1 MELMVQEKTASS
13 EKLAIVL
20 IAHGSRNA
28 EANAD
33 ATYFAEQLQHAGVAS
48 QVIAAYLE
56 LAEPTIPQGVE
67 TVLANKPQLVV
78 LLPYF
83 LSAGVHVRRDITDMC
98 LQFKESHPRTNFHLA
113 EPIGRHHLM
122 GTILADRLREVLFS
136 HSSD

>member
-1 MELMVQEKTASS
+1 MELMVQQETARS

-33 ATYFAEQLQHAGVAS
+33 AAYFAGQLQNAGVAS
-48 QVIAAYLE
+48 QVVAAYLE

-67 TVLANKPQLVV
+67 TVLANKPEVV
-78 LLPYF
+78 ALLPYF
-83 LSAGVHVRRDITDMC
+83 LSAGVHVRRDLKDMC
-98 LQFKESHPRTNFHLA
+98 VQFRKSHPRTTFYLA

-122 GTILADRLREVLFS
+122 GTILTDRLREVRFS
-136 HSSD
+136 HPSD